1 MEPGERAGIVCDALR
16 CACRLDVIAFKPG
29 NVSFE
34 APGHDMQ
41 ATDFLAAAAQTA
53 PALADAGTPI
63 GTAVFN
69 AVSASVRATG
79 CNTNL
84 GIVLLGAP
92 LAHAA
97 LRRRAGESLRTS
109 LARVLHELTVD
120 DAVQV
125 FAAIRVAQPAGLGH
139 SAEHDVSKAPEVTL
153 LEAMQFASVRDRIAF
168 QYAHGFVDVFELGL
182 PVLRAYRQRW
192 QSLAWAAVGVYLA
205 LLGRIPDTHIMRK
218 FGADRAHAVSTA
230 ARALESGFKACENP
244 ATFAPELK
252 KFDRELKQN
261 GVNPGTSADLTV
273 ACLIALLLEHA

>member
-1 MEPGERAGIVCDALR
+1 MSNERAGIVCDALR

-29 NVSFE
+29 NVSFDV
-34 APGHDMQ
+34 PGHDMQ
-41 ATDFLAAAAQTA
+41 ATDFLAAAAHTA
-53 PALADAGTPI
+53 PALADAGATI
-63 GTAVFN
+63 GTAIFN

-84 GIVLLGAP
+84 GIVLLAAP

-97 LRRRAGESLRTS
+97 LRRRDNESLRAS
-109 LARVLHELTVD
+109 LARVLSGLTVD

-139 SAEHDVSKAPEVTL
+139 SAEHDVRATPNVSL
-153 LEAMQFASVRDRIAF
+153 FEAMQFASVRDRIAY
-168 QYAHGFVDVFELGL
+168 QYAHGFIDVFESGL
-182 PVLRAYRQRW
+182 PLLRAYRQRW

-218 FGADRAHAVSTA
+218 FGADRAHAVSAA
-230 ARALESGFKACENP
+230 ARTLESGIKACENP
-244 ATFAPELK
+244 VTFAPELK

>member
-1 MEPGERAGIVCDALR
+1 MSNERFGIVCDALR

-34 APGHDMQ
+34 APGHNME
-41 ATDFLAAAAQTA
+41 AADFLAAAALTA
-53 PALADAGTPI
+53 PALSAPDTTI
-63 GTAVFN
+63 GVAVFN
-69 AVSASVRATG
+69 AVSASVRATA

-84 GIVLLGAP
+84 GIVLLAAP

-97 LRRRAGESLRTS
+97 LRRRDDESLRMS
-109 LARVLHELTVD
+109 LARVLRGLTID
-120 DAVQV
+120 DAAQV
-125 FAAIRVAQPAGLGH
+125 FAAIRIAQPAGLGH
-139 SAEHDVSKAPEVTL
+139 SAEHDVSESPHVDL
-153 LEAMQFASVRDRIAF
+153 LEAMQFASVRDRIAY
-168 QYAHGFVDVFELGL
+168 QYTHGFVDVFEFGL
-182 PVLRAYRQRW
+182 PLLRVYRQRW

-218 FGADRAHAVSTA
+218 FGADQAHAVVSA
-230 ARALESGFKACENP
+230 ARTLESGFKACENP

>member
-1 MEPGERAGIVCDALR
+1 VANERVAIVCEAVR

-29 NVSFE
+29 NVSVDS
-34 APGHDMQ
+34 PGHDMR
-41 ATDFLAAAAQTA
+41 ATDFLVAAGHTA
-53 PALADAGTPI
+53 PALADDGTTL
-63 GTAVFN
+63 GRAVLN
-69 AVSASVRATG
+69 AVTASVRATG

-97 LRRRAGESLRTS
+97 LRQRDGESLRTS
-109 LARVLHELTVD
+109 LGRVLSGLTID
-120 DAVQV
+120 DAAQV
-125 FAAIRVAQPAGLGH
+125 FAAIRIAQPAGLGH
-139 SAEHDVSKAPEVTL
+139 SAEHDVDEVPTVTL
-153 LEAMQFASVRDRIAF
+153 LEAMQFASVRDRIA
-168 QYAHGFVDVFELGL
+168 YEYTHGFVDVFEVGL
-182 PVLRAYRQRW
+182 PLLRAYRQRW

-205 LLGRIPDTHIMRK
+205 LLGRIPDTHILRK
-218 FGADRAHAVSTA
+218 FGADRAHSVSAA

-252 KFDRELKQN
+252 KFDRELKRN

>member
-1 MEPGERAGIVCDALR
+1 MSNERAGIVRDAIR
-16 CACRLDVIAFKPG
+16 CACRLELVAFKPG

-34 APGHDMQ
+34 SPGHDMQ
-41 ATDFLAAAAQTA
+41 ASDFLAAAAHTA
-53 PALADAGTPI
+53 PALADPDSAFGA
-63 GTAVFN
+63 AVYA
-69 AVSASVRATG
+69 AVSASVRVTG

-84 GIVLLGAP
+84 GIVLLAAP

-97 LRRRAGESLRTS
+97 LHRRDGESLRRS
-109 LARVLHELTVD
+109 LACVLGGLSID
-120 DAVQV
+120 DAVEV

-139 SAEHDVSKAPEVTL
+139 SAEHDVNDTPAVGL
-153 LEAMQFASVRDRIAF
+153 LEAMQFASVRDRIAY
-168 QYAHGFVDVFELGL
+168 QYAHGFVDVFEFGL
-182 PVLRAYRQRW
+182 PLMRAYRQRW

-205 LLGRIPDTHIMRK
+205 LLGQIPDTHIMRK
-218 FGADRAHAVSTA
+218 FGADRAHAVATT

-252 KFDRELKQN
+252 KFDRELKRN

>member
-1 MEPGERAGIVCDALR
+1 MSPERVALISEAVR

-29 NVSFE
+29 NVSFD
-34 APGHDMQ
+34 AAGHDMQ
-41 ATDFLAAAAQTA
+41 ATDFLAAAAHTA
-53 PALADAGTPI
+53 PALSQAGTPL

-69 AVSASVRATG
+69 AVAASVSETG

-84 GIVLLGAP
+84 GIVLLAAP

-97 LRRRAGESLRTS
+97 LRRRDGESLHAS
-109 LARVLHELTVD
+109 LVRVLNGLTVD

-125 FAAIRVAQPAGLGH
+125 FAAIRIAQPAGLGH
-139 SAEHDVSKAPEVTL
+139 SAEHDVATAPDVSL
-153 LEAMQFASVRDRIAF
+153 LTAMRFASVRDRIAY
-168 QYAHGFVDVFELGL
+168 QYAHGFVDVFQFGL
-182 PVLRAYRQRW
+182 PLLRAYRQRW

-218 FGADRAHAVSTA
+218 FGADTAHSVSA
-230 ARALESGFKACENP
+230 AAGALESDFKACENP